1 MKKLHIMFLTAA
13 MAATMATGVYA
24 NPIVI
29 TNANTASNIRNTIQN
44 NISSKLPNNITIESI
59 CEQIGWNGTI
69 SDCPILG
76 DKPNTDKP
84 NINKPNTDK
93 PNINKPNTDKPNTDR
108 PNTDKPNTDKPNT
121 DKPNTDRPNTDKP
134 NTNLPSQNT
143 SQFAQEVV
151 RLVNVERQK
160 AGLSSLSMN
169 TNIQKA
175 AQVRAKEQE
184 QSFSHTR
191 PNGSNFSTVL
201 AENGVNYRGSGENV
215 AWGQK
220 TPQAVMNDWMNS
232 PGHRAN
238 ILNENFTSIGVGYYQ
253 SSNGTSY
260 WAQLF
265 TY

>member
-1 MKKLHIMFLTAA
+1 MKKLHIMLLTAA
-13 MAATMATGVYA
+13 MTAAMATGVYA
-24 NPIVI
+24 KPIVI
-29 TNANTASNIRNTIQN
+29 TNANSTADIRNAIKNSIASNLQGNL
-44 NISSKLPNNITIESI
+44 SIEDI
-59 CEQIGWNGTI
+59 CEQIGWNGNT
-69 SDCPILG
+69 SDCPII
-76 DKPNTDKP
+76 NIP

-93 PNINKPNTDKPNTDR
+93 PNNNKPNIDNTDKPNI
-108 PNTDKPNTDKPNT
+108 
-121 DKPNTDRPNTDKP
+121 
-134 NTNLPSQNT
+134 NLPSQNNA
-143 SQFAQEVV
+143 QFTKEVV

-160 AGLSSLSMN
+160 AGLSALTMS

-191 PNGSNFSTVL
+191 PNGSSFSTAL
-201 AENGVNYRGSGENV
+201 NENGVSYRGSGENI

-220 TPQAVMNDWMNS
+220 TPQAVMDAWMNS

-253 SSNGTSY
+253 SSNGTPY